1 MKWIPRSILLLI
13 IFSLINFNS
22 LLAQS
27 AMINVD
33 ARKTTSLNGEW
44 EVIIDP
50 TGVGDWRKV
59 WEEKKPQKKTDFVE
73 YSFEGGATLQVPGDF
88 NTQIRELT
96 YEETTIWYKKTFHYL
111 KNPDRRL
118 FLHFGAVNYLT
129 DVYLN
134 GKLLGSHEGG
144 FTPFQFE
151 LTNIVREGENSIV
164 LRVNNQR
171 LKEGLPGLG
180 YDWFN
185 YGGITRDVDLIE
197 THDSFIED
205 YFIQL
210 KKHSQTEV
218 LGWVKLNGNKIS
230 QNIRIQIPELKLD
243 YQTKSNGEGLAAVK
257 FSAPF
262 QLWSPQIPKLYKVIV
277 QSEADTLTDFI
288 GFRSLEVNGT
298 SILLN
303 GKHIFLKGV
312 NIHEERP
319 IKAGRAHSEEDAGVL
334 LSWAKELGC
343 NLVRLAHY
351 PHNEHMVKLAEKMGL
366 MVWDEIPVYQHIEFA
381 DPGVPQKM
389 KTMMDEMI
397 RRDRN
402 RCGVVIWSLSNE
414 TSSSMPDRDKA
425 LIELSKQCR
434 LQDSTRLI
442 TSVIN
447 DQGYVNNTIN
457 VWDTLYKY
465 FDIMS
470 INEYLGWYLPWQG
483 KPADTK
489 WKLVYQKPIFISEFG
504 GEARFGNKDGPID
517 EAASWRE
524 EYQEQIY
531 KDQIEMFGSTP
542 NLAGVCAWLLVDYRS
557 PGRMHPVY
565 QKGYNRKGLLSE
577 LGEKKK
583 AWYVLK
589 HYYETNPD

>member
-218 LGWVKLNGNKIS
+218 LGWVKLKGNKIS

-303 GKHIFLKGV
+303 GKHI
-312 NIHEERP
+312 
-319 IKAGRAHSEEDAGVL
+319 
-334 LSWAKELGC
+334 
-343 NLVRLAHY
+343 
-351 PHNEHMVKLAEKMGL
+351 
-366 MVWDEIPVYQHIEFA
+366 
-381 DPGVPQKM
+381 
-389 KTMMDEMI
+389 
-397 RRDRN
+397 
-402 RCGVVIWSLSNE
+402 
-414 TSSSMPDRDKA
+414 
-425 LIELSKQCR
+425 
-434 LQDSTRLI
+434 
-442 TSVIN
+442 
-447 DQGYVNNTIN
+447 
-457 VWDTLYKY
+457 
-465 FDIMS
+465 
-470 INEYLGWYLPWQG
+470 
-483 KPADTK
+483 
-489 WKLVYQKPIFISEFG
+489 
-504 GEARFGNKDGPID
+504 
-517 EAASWRE
+517 
-524 EYQEQIY
+524 
-531 KDQIEMFGSTP
+531 
-542 NLAGVCAWLLVDYRS
+542 
-557 PGRMHPVY
+557 
-565 QKGYNRKGLLSE
+565 
-577 LGEKKK
+577 
-583 AWYVLK
+583 
-589 HYYETNPD
+589 